1 MKDISPF
8 RMALWTALV
17 TLSCALLVTGSDG
30 SGMILGLSGLALA
43 TRGEMKKTIPT
54 KTAIALFAVITLLFI
69 LQFVLLKIWSEE
81 QLEFVATHPAF
92 VFPMWGL
99 ILAFSF
105 KKWWQDR
112 HGLAQVQAG

>member
-1 MKDISPF
+1 MKDISRF
-8 RMALWTALV
+8 RMALWTVLV
-17 TLSCALLVTGSDG
+17 TLGCVALVTGSDG

-43 TRGEMKKTIPT
+43 TRGEMKKTIPK
-54 KTAIALFAVITLLFI
+54 KTAIALFAVIPFLFI

-112 HGLAQVQAG
+112 HALVPAQAE

>member
-8 RMALWTALV
+8 RMALWTALI
-17 TLSCALLVTGSDG
+17 TLGCVLLVTGRDEAG
-30 SGMILGLSGLALA
+30 IILGLSGLALA

-54 KTAIALFAVITLLFI
+54 KTVIALFAVLPALFI
-69 LQFVLLKIWSEE
+69 LQMVISQIWSQE
-81 QLEFVATHPAF
+81 QIKFVATHPAF

-112 HGLAQVQAG
+112 HALVPVQAE